1 MTDHWEML
9 DIYKALLAV
18 AAGLILGLEREL
30 KDKAAGLKTITIIT
44 LGATL
49 FSIISYKV
57 GGVDRGTAIAAYIV
71 SGVGFIGAGVI
82 FKDGF
87 TVSGLTTAGI
97 IWLAAAVGTSIG
109 FGEFYMA
116 ATFMGAA
123 LLTIFILTPLI
134 NVLFAPKKTRVLE
147 IEMAKGNI
155 HEKTGIIK
163 AFMDQGIKVEEKKI
177 EAGTERVR
185 ISLEL
190 IMKENQLTWS
200 QKYILENKDVLAFS
214 F

>member
-1 MTDHWEML
+1 MNEHWEML
-9 DIYKALLAV
+9 DVYKALMAV

-57 GGVDRGTAIAAYIV
+57 GGVDRGTNIAAYIV
-71 SGVGFIGAGVI
+71 SGVGFLGAGVI

-97 IWLAAAVGTSIG
+97 IWIAAAIGTSIG

-116 ATFMGAA
+116 IIFLVAC
-123 LLTIFILTPLI
+123 LLVILVTPLI
-134 NVLFAPKKTRVLE
+134 NKLFVSRKQTRQLQIE
-147 IEMAKGNI
+147 IDRNNI
-155 HEKTGIIK
+155 
-163 AFMDQGIKVEEKKI
+163 GIKETIFKTLQQQNIGIEEKKI
-177 EAGTERVR
+177 ELKQNSLI
-185 ISLEL
+185 ISIEL
-190 IMKENQLTWS
+190 ILKDGHAEWLQHYLLQNNN
-200 QKYILENKDVLAFS
+200 ILS
-214 F
+214 FCF